1 MKKQTILPPQDPTE
15 TLLLDLIADCQAII
29 RDHVVPSIATT
40 EPHLRGGCIHSVTN
54 LMDSAVKL
62 SDAVTRVRG
71 AVPVPEMRQ
80 RITVERIEPVQRLS
94 PPRGRGDEPKAQ
106 NE

>member
-1 MKKQTILPPQDPTE
+1 MKKHTILPPQDHTE
-15 TLLLDLIADCQAII
+15 TLLQGLIADCRAII
-29 RDHVVPSIATT
+29 RDHLLPALATT
-40 EPHLRGGCIHSVTN
+40 EPHLRGGAINSVTN

-71 AVPVPEMRQ
+71 VVPVPEMRQ

-94 PPRGRGDEPKAQ
+94 PPQGEGG
-106 NE
+106 